1 MEDNDFLGRGWGFP
15 PTFVKGRDGI
25 QIRMVEK
32 EDDIRESLKILFSTQ
47 CGERLM
53 DAEYGC
59 YLYKLQFEG
68 LTESIRSRI
77 VGIISK
83 AILLYEPRISLLN
96 VDVTLDANRAIQGR
110 LNISLDYIVRA
121 TNSRSN
127 MVYPFYFLEGNN
139 I

>member
-1 MEDNDFLGRGWGFP
+1 MKDSAFLGCGWGFP
-15 PTFVKGRDGI
+15 PRFIKHRNAI

-32 EDDIRESLKILFSTQ
+32 EEDIHESLKILFSTQ
-47 CGERLM
+47 CGERLI

-77 VGIISK
+77 IEILSK

-96 VDVTLDANRAIQGR
+96 IDVRLDPNKELQGR
-110 LNISLDYIVRA
+110 LQISIDYMIRA

-139 I
+139 V